1 MKSQE
6 IRNAFLE
13 FFKNK
18 DHKYVRSSPVVPIDD
33 PTLLFTNAGMNQFKP
48 IFLDEKQPD
57 FIRAVNSQKCIRVS
71 GKHNDLEE
79 VGVDTFHHT
88 FFEMLGNWS
97 FGDYYKEDAI
107 RWAWEL
113 FTEVWGLD
121 KNRLWATVFHDDDE
135 AFDLWPKVTDIDP
148 SRVLKCGKKDN
159 FWEMGE
165 TGPCGPCS
173 EIHYYIGDDLSEQT
187 PDGVNQSDLYWEL
200 WNLVF
205 IQNNRLEDGSLE
217 NLSAKHVDTGAGFE
231 RIVSVL
237 QGTYNNYSTD
247 LFKPLIKK
255 TEEIT
260 GQLFEKNQVPFQVIA
275 DHIRMLSFSIA
286 DGGLPGN
293 DGRGYVLR
301 RILRRAARFGR
312 NLHQN
317 EPFIY
322 KLVDTLGNIMGETFP
337 EIIEKKSHIEKVIK
351 AEESAFSDTLD
362 RGLNHFE
369 KLVLSLSNNVISG
382 EEAFRLYDTFG
393 FPLDLTQLISREKGL
408 SVDEKGFNDAMEKQR
423 NRAKAAGKFVVE
435 SSSIK
440 WKSLIEGD
448 DSIFTG
454 YDTLTELAHICRYSI
469 KDEQILI
476 VLDKTPFYAESG
488 GQVGDCGTIKGE
500 GIDLIVNDV
509 KKDGDSFIHYCTGN
523 LEISKKIEVSCEVD
537 YDRRQNIRKNHTA
550 THLMHKAMKVVLG
563 DHVQQAGS
571 LVSPDYLRFDVTHFE
586 KINTDEITEIE
597 KIVNSQILLNSSL
610 EESTK
615 TFNEAKK
622 EGAIAMFGE
631 KYGDEVRV
639 VTISDFSKELC
650 GGTHVIQTGDIGLF
664 KIIEESS
671 LASGV
676 RRIVA
681 LTGPKA
687 IEYIQDQSKIIN
699 SIKSQLNCEVNLLDE
714 RVNQVLTQ
722 NKELEKKL
730 KNQKKAGSTFNVA
743 KLVEE
748 SKNIGNAKV
757 IVHMTDATSS
767 EELKGLGDSLLSGL
781 KNGVGVLGAAGEKP
795 MIVVVVSNN
804 LIKDGLNASSIAK
817 SIGKSM
823 GGGGG
828 GKPHLATAG
837 GKDLDSL
844 KTALNE
850 SFNIIDNFIKG

>member
-18 DHKYVRSSPVVPIDD
+18 DHKYVRSSPVIPIDD
-33 PTLLFTNAGMNQFKP
+33 PTLLFPNAGMNQFKP

-173 EIHYYIGDDLSEQT
+173 EIHYYIGDDPSEQT

-687 IEYIQDQSKIIN
+687 IEYIQDQSIIIN

-748 SKNIGNAKV
+748 SKTIDNAKV

>member
-1 MKSQE
+1 M
-6 IRNAFLE
+6 
-13 FFKNK
+13 
-18 DHKYVRSSPVVPIDD
+18 
-33 PTLLFTNAGMNQFKP
+33 
-48 IFLDEKQPD
+48 
-57 FIRAVNSQKCIRVS
+57 
-71 GKHNDLEE
+71 
-79 VGVDTFHHT
+79 
-88 FFEMLGNWS
+88 
-97 FGDYYKEDAI
+97 
-107 RWAWEL
+107 
-113 FTEVWGLD
+113 
-121 KNRLWATVFHDDDE
+121 
-135 AFDLWPKVTDIDP
+135 
-148 SRVLKCGKKDN
+148 
-159 FWEMGE
+159 
-165 TGPCGPCS
+165 
-173 EIHYYIGDDLSEQT
+173 
-187 PDGVNQSDLYWEL
+187 
-200 WNLVF
+200 
-205 IQNNRLEDGSLE
+205 
-217 NLSAKHVDTGAGFE
+217 
-231 RIVSVL
+231 
-237 QGTYNNYSTD
+237 
-247 LFKPLIKK
+247 
-255 TEEIT
+255 
-260 GQLFEKNQVPFQVIA
+260 
-275 DHIRMLSFSIA
+275 
-286 DGGLPGN
+286 
-293 DGRGYVLR
+293 
-301 RILRRAARFGR
+301 
-312 NLHQN
+312 
-317 EPFIY
+317 
-322 KLVDTLGNIMGETFP
+322 
-337 EIIEKKSHIEKVIK
+337 
-351 AEESAFSDTLD
+351 
-362 RGLNHFE
+362 
-369 KLVLSLSNNVISG
+369 
-382 EEAFRLYDTFG
+382 
-393 FPLDLTQLISREKGL
+393 
-408 SVDEKGFNDAMEKQR
+408 
-423 NRAKAAGKFVVE
+423 
-435 SSSIK
+435 
-440 WKSLIEGD
+440 
-448 DSIFTG
+448 
-454 YDTLTELAHICRYSI
+454 TELAHICRYSI

>member
-18 DHKYVRSSPVVPIDD
+18 DHKYVRSSPVIPIDD

-173 EIHYYIGDDLSEQT
+173 EIHYYIGDDPSEQT

-687 IEYIQDQSKIIN
+687 IEYIQDQSIIIN

-748 SKNIGNAKV
+748 SKTIDNAKV

>member
-48 IFLDEKQPD
+48 IFLDQKQPD

-173 EIHYYIGDDLSEQT
+173 EIHYYIGDDPSEQT

-687 IEYIQDQSKIIN
+687 IEYIQDQSIIIN

>member
-33 PTLLFTNAGMNQFKP
+33 PTLLFTNAGINQFKP

-173 EIHYYIGDDLSEQT
+173 EIHYYIGDDPSEQT

-337 EIIEKKSHIEKVIK
+337 EIIEKKSHIEKVIR

-687 IEYIQDQSKIIN
+687 IEYIQDQSIIIN

-850 SFNIIDNFIKG
+850 SFNLIDNFIKG

>member
-500 GIDLIVNDV
+500 GLDLIVNDV

-687 IEYIQDQSKIIN
+687 IEYIQDQSIIIN

-748 SKNIGNAKV
+748 SKTIDNAKV

>member
-1 MKSQE
+1 
-6 IRNAFLE
+6 
-13 FFKNK
+13 
-18 DHKYVRSSPVVPIDD
+18 
-33 PTLLFTNAGMNQFKP
+33 
-48 IFLDEKQPD
+48 
-57 FIRAVNSQKCIRVS
+57 
-71 GKHNDLEE
+71 
-79 VGVDTFHHT
+79 
-88 FFEMLGNWS
+88 
-97 FGDYYKEDAI
+97 
-107 RWAWEL
+107 
-113 FTEVWGLD
+113 
-121 KNRLWATVFHDDDE
+121 
-135 AFDLWPKVTDIDP
+135 
-148 SRVLKCGKKDN
+148 
-159 FWEMGE
+159 
-165 TGPCGPCS
+165 
-173 EIHYYIGDDLSEQT
+173 
-187 PDGVNQSDLYWEL
+187 

-597 KIVNSQILLNSSL
+597 KIVNSQILLNNSL
-610 EESTK
+610 QESTK
-615 TFNEAKK
+615 NFNEAKK

-687 IEYIQDQSKIIN
+687 IEYIQDQSIIIN

-748 SKNIGNAKV
+748 SKTIDNAKV

>member
-173 EIHYYIGDDLSEQT
+173 EIHYYIGDDPSEQT

-351 AEESAFSDTLD
+351 AEETAFSDTLD

-597 KIVNSQILLNSSL
+597 KIVNSQILLNNSL
-610 EESTK
+610 QESTK
-615 TFNEAKK
+615 NFNEAKK

-687 IEYIQDQSKIIN
+687 IEYIQDQSIIIN

-748 SKNIGNAKV
+748 SKTIDNAKV

>member
-523 LEISKKIEVSCEVD
+523 LEISKKIDVSCEVD

-687 IEYIQDQSKIIN
+687 IEYIQDQSIIIN

>member
-135 AFDLWPKVTDIDP
+135 AFDIWPKVTDIDP

-173 EIHYYIGDDLSEQT
+173 EIHYYIGDDPSEQT

-687 IEYIQDQSKIIN
+687 IEYIQDQSIIIN

>member
-48 IFLDEKQPD
+48 IFLDQKQPD

-173 EIHYYIGDDLSEQT
+173 EIHYYIGDDPSEQT

-454 YDTLTELAHICRYSI
+454 YDTLTELAHICRYYI

-687 IEYIQDQSKIIN
+687 IEYIQDQSIIIN

-748 SKNIGNAKV
+748 SKTIGNAKV

-781 KNGVGVLGAAGEKP
+781 KNGVGVLGAVGEKP

>member
-18 DHKYVRSSPVVPIDD
+18 DHKYVRSSPVIPIDD

-48 IFLDEKQPD
+48 IFLDQKQPD

-173 EIHYYIGDDLSEQT
+173 EIHYYIGDDPSEQT

-500 GIDLIVNDV
+500 GVDLIVNDV

-597 KIVNSQILLNSSL
+597 KIVNSQILLNNSL
-610 EESTK
+610 QESTK
-615 TFNEAKK
+615 NFNEAKK

-664 KIIEESS
+664 KIIEESA

-687 IEYIQDQSKIIN
+687 IEYIQDQSIIIN

-748 SKNIGNAKV
+748 SKTIGNAKV

-781 KNGVGVLGAAGEKP
+781 KNGVGVLGAVGEKP

-828 GKPHLATAG
+828 GKAHLATAG

>member
-173 EIHYYIGDDLSEQT
+173 EIHYYIGDDPSEQT

-748 SKNIGNAKV
+748 SKTIDNAKV

>member
-48 IFLDEKQPD
+48 IFLDQKQPD

-173 EIHYYIGDDLSEQT
+173 EIHYYIGDDPSEQT

-523 LEISKKIEVSCEVD
+523 LEISKKIDVSCEVD

-687 IEYIQDQSKIIN
+687 IEYIQDQSIIIN

-748 SKNIGNAKV
+748 SKTIDNAKV